1 MTAPRTLH
9 SLRAVRGTHVQALE
23 QKHQPDVSFADVHWY
38 RALTK
43 ERNYDPK
50 RLKQVQQEMEDMRDH
65 GGTDGAG
72 HHKALLKWLDG
83 EE

>member
-1 MTAPRTLH
+1 VEHTYKH
-9 SLRAVRGTHVQALE
+9 SNKNTSLTCLLLTCTGRAV
-23 QKHQPDVSFADVHWY
+23 Y
-38 RALTK
+38 K

-50 RLKQVQQEMEDMRDH
+50 RLKEVQQEMEDMRDH

>member
-1 MTAPRTLH
+1 M
-9 SLRAVRGTHVQALE
+9 
-23 QKHQPDVSFADVHWY
+23 HWC

-50 RLKQVQQEMEDMRDH
+50 RLKEVQQEMEDMRDH